1 MQRKIG
7 LAALVIVIL
16 SGCATTQNQ
25 SKLDA
30 AEQGG
35 KSSRLLRLAAD
46 IEKQG
51 DTGTAIALYEQA
63 ASAQD
68 ASAQTFVE
76 LGDAYM
82 RAGYPDQAIQSYKA
96 ALSRSPNYGPA
107 LVGLGWVM
115 VNEGDTEAGLRT
127 LAEGTRSV
135 NTVEAY
141 NRLGVAQ
148 TFAGQIEPA
157 LATFQQ
163 ALSLAPNDL
172 DIQINMAIAMA
183 LANDASRALPLARK
197 VATSP
202 SASLHHK
209 RNAILVYGLLG
220 QAGEARALSLAGL
233 STTEVNELLAQAK
246 SFRAK
251 PTVLARAQALGSAGG

>member
-7 LAALVIVIL
+7 LAALAIVIL

-25 SKLDA
+25 DKLETA
-30 AEQGG
+30 KQTGT
-35 KSSRLLRLAAD
+35 SSRLLQLAAD

-51 DTGTAIALYEQA
+51 DSGTALALYEQA
-63 ASAQD
+63 ASNPG
-68 ASAQTFVE
+68 ASAGTFVE

-82 RAGYPDQAIQSYKA
+82 RAGYPDQAIKSYKA

-115 VNEGDTEAGLRT
+115 VNQGDTEAGLRT

-135 NTVEAY
+135 NTTEAY

-148 TFAGQIEPA
+148 TFAGQIGPA
-157 LATFQQ
+157 LATFQH
-163 ALSLAPNDL
+163 ALSLAPDDL
-172 DIQINMAIAMA
+172 DIQINMAIALA
-183 LANDASRALPLARK
+183 LANDAGKALPLARK
-197 VATSP
+197 VATAP
-202 SASLHHK
+202 NASLHHK
-209 RNAILVYGLLG
+209 RNAILVYGLVG
-220 QAGEARALSLAGL
+220 QAGEARALALAGL
-233 STTEVNELLAQAK
+233 STQEVNKLLAQAQ

-251 PTVLARAQALGSAGG
+251 PTVLARAQALGSIGG